1 MIPKPTIII
10 ISGFDPQ
17 ALTSLTL
24 TARDINL
31 SSDRFRST
39 GSYEPDH
46 KTVNFSPT
54 AKLSFAPQALTS
66 LTSFSGAGICNR
78 QCFDPQALTSLTMAH
93 IFLPCP
99 FYGFRSTGSYE
110 PDRYPVRAD
119 GNRNR
124 FRSTGSYEPDLQ
136 PACRNVSFGCFDP
149 QALTSLT
156 KHIPLCKMIPLCFD
170 PQALT
175 SLTSYLHPPD
185 SHNCHVSIHRLLR
198 A

>member
-54 AKLSFAPQALTS
+54 AKLSF
-66 LTSFSGAGICNR
+66 
-78 QCFDPQALTSLTMAH
+78 DPQALTSLTMAH

-124 FRSTGSYEPDLQ
+124 FRSTGSYEPDLSDSQ
-136 PACRNVSFGCFDP
+136 NTSGNKCSFDPQALTSLTFYPGYYSMSVGCFDP

-156 KHIPLCKMIPLCFD
+156 EIWL
-170 PQALT
+170 A
-175 SLTSYLHPPD
+175 S
-185 SHNCHVSIHRLLR
+185 
-198 A
+198 

>member
-54 AKLSFAPQALTS
+54 AKLSFDPQALTS

-124 FRSTGSYEPDLQ
+124 FRSTGSYEPDLSDSQ
-136 PACRNVSFGCFDP
+136 N
-149 QALTSLT
+149 TSGN
-156 KHIPLCKMIPLCFD
+156 KCSFD

-175 SLTSYLHPPD
+175 SLTSSQLVEMCRLD
-185 SHNCHVSIHRLLR
+185 VSIHRLLR

>member
-54 AKLSFAPQALTS
+54 AKLSFDPQALTS

-78 QCFDPQALTSLTMAH
+78 QCFDPQALTSLT
-93 IFLPCP
+93 
-99 FYGFRSTGSYE
+99 
-110 PDRYPVRAD
+110 
-119 GNRNR
+119 
-124 FRSTGSYEPDLQ
+124 
-136 PACRNVSFGCFDP
+136 VSLI
-149 QALTSLT
+149 Q
-156 KHIPLCKMIPLCFD
+156 
-170 PQALT
+170 
-175 SLTSYLHPPD
+175 Y
-185 SHNCHVSIHRLLR
+185 
-198 A
+198 

>member
-1 MIPKPTIII
+1 M
-10 ISGFDPQ
+10 Q
-17 ALTSLTL
+17 
-24 TARDINL
+24 TAFFVPA
-31 SSDRFRST
+31 DRFHLPISYPRNPHLFAPIKPQST

-54 AKLSFAPQALTS
+54 AKLSFDPQALTS

-124 FRSTGSYEPDLQ
+124 FRSTGSYEPDLSDSQ
-136 PACRNVSFGCFDP
+136 N
-149 QALTSLT
+149 TSGN
-156 KHIPLCKMIPLCFD
+156 KCSFD

-175 SLTSYLHPPD
+175 SLTSSQLVEMCRLD
-185 SHNCHVSIHRLLR
+185 VSIHRLLR

>member
-54 AKLSFAPQALTS
+54 AKLSFDPQALTS

-78 QCFDPQALTSLTMAH
+78 QCFDPQALTSLT
-93 IFLPCP
+93 
-99 FYGFRSTGSYE
+99 FYPGYYSMS
-110 PDRYPVRAD
+110 V
-119 GNRNR
+119 
-124 FRSTGSYEPDLQ
+124 
-136 PACRNVSFGCFDP
+136 GCFDP

-156 KHIPLCKMIPLCFD
+156 EIWL
-170 PQALT
+170 A
-175 SLTSYLHPPD
+175 S
-185 SHNCHVSIHRLLR
+185 
-198 A
+198 

>member
-54 AKLSFAPQALTS
+54 AKLSF
-66 LTSFSGAGICNR
+66 
-78 QCFDPQALTSLTMAH
+78 DPQALTSLTMAH

-124 FRSTGSYEPDLQ
+124 FRSTGSYEPD
-136 PACRNVSFGCFDP
+136 
-149 QALTSLT
+149 
-156 KHIPLCKMIPLCFD
+156 HE
-170 PQALT
+170 
-175 SLTSYLHPPD
+175 
-185 SHNCHVSIHRLLR
+185 
-198 A
+198 